1 MSLPKIQNDGSMAID
16 GVNEVRVQVCTK
28 GADRSERKSIT

>member
-1 MSLPKIQNDGSMAID
+1 MSLPKIQNNGSMAID

-28 GADRSERKSIT
+28 GADRSEKNP